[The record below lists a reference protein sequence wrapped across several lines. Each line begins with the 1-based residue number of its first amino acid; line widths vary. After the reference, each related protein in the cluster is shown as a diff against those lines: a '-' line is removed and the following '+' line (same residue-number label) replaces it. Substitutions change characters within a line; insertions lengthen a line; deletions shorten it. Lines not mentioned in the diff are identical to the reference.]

1 MDMEQDMV
9 LKQGRRMLLRRLG
22 EWTPMEDMVMTLKNG
37 TRVELDGTV
46 TYPDG
51 TSRMLMDGEGITLD
65 GEPTTLADA
74 SSDRD
79 DLNDEMDA

>member
-1 MDMEQDMV
+1 MEVEQDMV

-22 EWTPMEDMVMTLKNG
+22 EWMPMEDLVMTLKDG

-46 TYPDG
+46 TFPDG

-79 DLNDEMDA
+79 DLRDEMDA

>member
-1 MDMEQDMV
+1 MEVEEDMV
-9 LKQGRRMLLRRLG
+9 LKQGRRMLLRRFG
-22 EWTPMEDMVMTLKNG
+22 KWNPMEDMVMTLKNG

-51 TSRMLMDGEGITLD
+51 TTRMLMDGEGLTLD

-74 SSDRD
+74 GGN
-79 DLNDEMDA
+79 DLSDEMQA

>member
-1 MDMEQDMV
+1 MDVEQDMV
-9 LKQGRRMLLRRLG
+9 LKQGRRMMLRRFG
-22 EWTPMEDMVMTLKNG
+22 EWQPMEDMVMTLKNG

-51 TSRMLMDGEGITLD
+51 TTRMLMDGEGITLD

-74 SSDRD
+74 GGDMS
-79 DLNDEMDA
+79 DEMEA